1 MKMLKEPMYR
11 DVYHCIKYVH
21 AYFFK
26 FICKIYHSLK
36 KKAIQM
42 CKYMY
47 EEVIA

>member
-1 MKMLKEPMYR
+1 MSIIVLM
-11 DVYHCIKYVH
+11 YVH

-26 FICKIYHSLK
+26 FICKNISQFEK

>member
-1 MKMLKEPMYR
+1 MSIIVLMYM
-11 DVYHCIKYVH
+11 H

-36 KKAIQM
+36 EKKAIQM